1 MSNINPS
8 MCSEWGSGLLLQW
21 PSGKESA
28 YDAGDIGDVSSIPG
42 WQDPLEEG
50 MTTHSSILTWKIP
63 RTEELGGL
71 WSMGS
76 QKLDMTKAT
85 EHIHM

>member
-1 MSNINPS
+1 

>member
-1 MSNINPS
+1 

-21 PSGKESA
+21 LSGKESA
-28 YDAGDIGDVSSIPG
+28 CNVGDIGDVSSIPG

-63 RTEELGGL
+63 RTEELGRL
-71 WSMGS
+71 WSIGS
-76 QKLDMTKAT
+76 QKVGHDQSD
-85 EHIHM
+85 